1 MACNEIDFTRNQD
14 NILILLLN
22 SSCCP
27 SLEKKRRNI
36 SKIGRKISKRK
47 NSKKSSLSY
56 AKERD

>member
-14 NILILLLN
+14 NMLILLLN

-36 SKIGRKISKRK
+36 SKIGRKISK
-47 NSKKSSLSY
+47 KKRIALSVS
-56 AKERD
+56 